1 MQSAA
6 PFPVAGRSTDHALEG
21 FVMASS
27 LIAALDENFAIGR
40 EGQLP
45 WHLPDDL
52 RWFKQLTTGKNVL
65 MGYNTA
71 VSIGRALPDRL
82 NLVLSRKHEAP
93 FPGQVTVRSIE
104 EAQARCSETGLMV
117 IGGGQVFSEAL
128 PRARRMYLTW
138 VSAAIE
144 GADTFFPGVQFS
156 DWTEVSRV
164 HHKADDEHAYDFDMV
179 EYLRNN

>member
-1 MQSAA
+1 
-6 PFPVAGRSTDHALEG
+6 
-21 FVMASS
+21 MAIS

-40 EGQLP
+40 KGQLP

-71 VSIGRALPDRL
+71 RSIGRALPDRV
-82 NLVLSRKHEAP
+82 NLVLTRRHEAP
-93 FPGQVTVRSIE
+93 YPGQITVRSID
-104 EAQARCSETGLMV
+104 EAQARCDNTGLVV
-117 IGGGQVFSEAL
+117 IGGGQVFAEAL

-138 VSAAIE
+138 VSAAVD
-144 GADTFFPGVQFS
+144 GADAFFPGIHFS

-164 HHKADDEHAYDFDMV
+164 HHKADAKHAYEFDMV
-179 EYLRNN
+179 EYLRSA